1 MSRIRSIAFSTGLI
15 GTGLLACAFAGRPL
29 LADADLKTP
38 PNPLGIRQSPYGEVF
53 AMALQGPI
61 DTHFTVGMFGTTGSY
76 QPDAEG
82 ESITSNDDSSFKAK
96 WLHMLGT
103 FNKATTARTN
113 PKSAGQAL
121 KTHLRREAE
130 HKLRFA
136 YNLDPSHYGNYNAL
150 HFFLTEPAVGTH
162 PELTPAALKL
172 AEQTIDYCLKQ
183 ENDPRP
189 ALTAAAA
196 CTNILYLM
204 FADLD
209 RGETRF
215 TAAQMRQCLQL
226 LDHCIARYTAIAT
239 QWSESDQWELLSP
252 QRINEC
258 QERFD
263 FITKV
268 RAAAEQTILRLE
280 GQSTNHQAAN

>member
-1 MSRIRSIAFSTGLI
+1 MSRIRSIAISTGLI

-61 DTHFTVGMFGTTGSY
+61 DTNFTVGMFGTTGSY
-76 QPDAEG
+76 QPETSEQVAASKEDA
-82 ESITSNDDSSFKAK
+82 SFKAK
-96 WLHMLGT
+96 WLHMLVSL
-103 FNKATTARTN
+103 NHATVVRTN
-113 PKSAGQAL
+113 PKVAGEAL
-121 KTHLRREAE
+121 KAHLRRETE
-130 HKLRFA
+130 NKLRFA

-150 HFFLTEPAVGTH
+150 HFFLTEPAVGSH
-162 PELTPAALKL
+162 AQLTPAAVKL

-196 CTNILYLM
+196 CTNMLHLM
-204 FADLD
+204 FADIE
-209 RGETRF
+209 RGQTKF
-215 TAAQMRQCLQL
+215 TTAQMRQCLQL
-226 LDHCIARYTAIAT
+226 LDHCVARYVSIAT
-239 QWSESDQWELLSP
+239 QWSESEQWELLSP

-258 QERFD
+258 KERFD
-263 FITKV
+263 FIT
-268 RAAAEQTILRLE
+268 RIRGAAEETILRLE